1 VSALTERLKKSG
13 AWSSVAKQTIA
24 EIEMLEADNK
34 RLVELDKPQKAEIKR
49 LDTENTQLKLILR
62 KIKELL

>member
-1 VSALTERLKKSG
+1 MSALTERLKKSG